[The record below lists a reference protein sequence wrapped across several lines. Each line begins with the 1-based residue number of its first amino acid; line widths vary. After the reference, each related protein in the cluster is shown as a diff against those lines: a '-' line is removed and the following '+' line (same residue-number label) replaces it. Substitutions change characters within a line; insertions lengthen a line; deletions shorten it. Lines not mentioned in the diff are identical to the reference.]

1 MKKYNDGGV
10 SWGSDLD
17 KYTRRK
23 VEEIDEPSRE
33 KMRQQIRRGE
43 APKYE
48 GPSVAG
54 DLKKVGYG
62 ALNAYGV
69 PLASAASGVANAG
82 IAAAEKMRGDKD
94 APKLHYG
101 KKSSE
106 DGEGMKKG
114 GKVSSA
120 SKRADGIAQRGKTRG
135 TMVMCGGG
143 MARGKK

>member
-33 KMRQQIRRGE
+33 KMRQQIKRGE

-48 GPSVAG
+48 EPSVT
-54 DLKKVGYG
+54 DNLKKVGYG

-82 IAAAEKMRGDKD
+82 RAVMETMRGDKD
-94 APKLHYG
+94 SPKLYRS
-101 KKSSE
+101 KKSGE
-106 DGEGMKKG
+106 EGEGMKKG

-120 SKRADGIAQRGKTRG
+120 SRRGDGIAQRGKTKGR
-135 TMVMCGGG
+135 MV
-143 MARGKK
+143 

>member
-1 MKKYNDGGV
+1 MKKKRFEEGGKV

-33 KMRQQIRRGE
+33 KMRQQIKRGE

-48 GPSVAG
+48 EPSVAD

-69 PLASAASGVANAG
+69 PIASVASGVANAG
-82 IAAAEKMRGDKD
+82 IAAAEKMRGEKN

-114 GKVSSA
+114 GKVGSA

-135 TMVMCGGG
+135 TM
-143 MARGKK
+143 R